1 MNFDENF
8 FKSKIRNYFKIP
20 SMVKRAWV
28 VAMEVLEVVIDVCEK
43 NNIQYFADG
52 ETMLGVLRHEGFI
65 QWDDDIDTC
74 LLRKDY
80 NKLIQALKT
89 DLPYGLVLD
98 GRYSD
103 SERLQVRKFIL
114 GVTILKN
121 ICHGQKV
128 ILMYGTNL

>member
-28 VAMEVLEVVIDVCEK
+28 AAMEVLEVVIDVCEK

-98 GRYSD
+98 GMYSD

-128 ILMYGTNL
+128 ILMYVTNL

>member
-28 VAMEVLEVVIDVCEK
+28 AAMEVLEVVIDVCEK

-89 DLPYGLVLD
+89 DLPYGLVFD
-98 GRYSD
+98 GMYSD

-114 GVTILKN
+114 CVTILKN

-128 ILMYGTNL
+128 ILMYVTNL

>member
-1 MNFDENF
+1 
-8 FKSKIRNYFKIP
+8 
-20 SMVKRAWV
+20 MVKRAWV
-28 VAMEVLEVVIDVCEK
+28 AAMEVLEVVIDVCEK

-98 GRYSD
+98 GMYSD

-114 GVTILKN
+114 CVTILKN
-121 ICHGQKV
+121 ICHGHKV
-128 ILMYGTNL
+128 ILMYVTNL

>member
-28 VAMEVLEVVIDVCEK
+28 AAMEVLEVVIDVCEK

-98 GRYSD
+98 GMYSD

-114 GVTILKN
+114 CVTILKN
-121 ICHGQKV
+121 ICHGHKV
-128 ILMYGTNL
+128 ILMYVTNL

>member
-28 VAMEVLEVVIDVCEK
+28 AAMEVLEVVIDVCEK

-98 GRYSD
+98 GMYSD

-114 GVTILKN
+114 CVTILKN

-128 ILMYGTNL
+128 ILMYVTNL